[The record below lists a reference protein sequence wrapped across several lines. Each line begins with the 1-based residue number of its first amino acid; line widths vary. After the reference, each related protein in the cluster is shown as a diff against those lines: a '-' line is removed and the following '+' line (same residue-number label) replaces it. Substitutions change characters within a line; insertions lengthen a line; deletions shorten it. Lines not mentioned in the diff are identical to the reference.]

1 MKVDRIVGPGFG
13 IYRKHKSVS
22 VGDTRIDTIKG
33 KVGDNKITVYTQ
45 YEKGE
50 KTGKLFYVEDK
61 FWNFLKF
68 KVQKYKG
75 GKLVNQL
82 IKTKDK

>member
-1 MKVDRIVGPGFG
+1 MEVGKIGPGFG
-13 IYRKHKSVS
+13 IYGKHKSVG
-22 VGDTRIDTIKG
+22 VGDTRIDSVTG
-33 KVGDNKITVYTQ
+33 KLGDNKITVYTQ

-50 KTGKLFYVEDK
+50 KTGKLFYLEDK

-75 GKLVNQL
+75 GKVISTLV
-82 IKTKDK
+82 KVKDNI